1 MQGLIGGSNKIEK
14 KWSID
19 SLLYLVRND
28 NRSGHMVYK
37 FDTQPMVSVNQL
49 KTVPTPSSVIDR
61 INSIGETRDQS
72 NRIKFSIIDDREA
85 L

>member
-1 MQGLIGGSNKIEK
+1 
-14 KWSID
+14 
-19 SLLYLVRND
+19 
-28 NRSGHMVYK
+28 MVYK

-85 L
+85 FWDLELNQNNDNDSNIFDYSAHSGV